1 MNAQRSEDDF
11 AACEETV
18 RRHDPDRF
26 LSALF
31 APSACRPSLFAL
43 YAFNHEIAR
52 VAEST
57 REPMMAAIR
66 MQWWR
71 EAAARARAGD
81 PPAHPVAIGLAE
93 LFARSDVPP
102 AMIDALID
110 ARALD
115 AGAETFAD
123 MAALEAY
130 ADASS
135 GSVMRIAA
143 RLLGAGEALDDLA
156 RAAGIGYALT
166 GLLRALPFHAA
177 RRKLF
182 LPLDLVA
189 RAGLGPGDIFAGK
202 GGPRLKAVMGEVAAR
217 ARAHLDA
224 ARAFA
229 KPGTA
234 LAAVMPAATAPLYLK
249 LLTAPAF
256 DPFVTRAELPLYRR
270 QLAMLHARLR
280 GQV

>member
-1 MNAQRSEDDF
+1 MNAQRIANDF

-18 RRHDPDRF
+18 RRRDPDRYF
-26 LSALF
+26 SALF
-31 APSACRPSLFAL
+31 APPERRPLLFAL

-52 VAEST
+52 VAESV
-57 REPMMAAIR
+57 REPMMADIR
-66 MQWWR
+66 LQWWR
-71 EAAARARAGD
+71 EAAGRACGGEPDAS
-81 PPAHPVAIGLAE
+81 PVAAGLKE
-93 LFARSDVPP
+93 LFARTDTPFGLL
-102 AMIDALID
+102 DALLD

-115 AGAETFAD
+115 AGAEAFAD

-130 ADASS
+130 VDSSS
-135 GSVMRIAA
+135 GNVMRIAA
-143 RLLGAGEALDDLA
+143 RTLGMGDALDGLA
-156 RAAGIGYALT
+156 RAAGIGFGLT

-189 RAGLGPGDIFAGK
+189 GAGLKPDEIFAGK
-202 GGPRLKAVMGEVAAR
+202 GGARLKSVMSEIAAR
-217 ARAHLDA
+217 ARAHLEA

-229 KPGTA
+229 KPGPG
-234 LAAVMPAATAPLYLK
+234 LAAVLPAATVPGYLK
-249 LLTAPAF
+249 LMSAPDF

-270 QLAMLHARLR
+270 QLAMVGARLR